1 MPELPEVET
10 VRRVL
15 RAQLP
20 GARFGRSTV
29 LSPEA
34 AAHPGAEDFCRALE
48 GRAVEEVER
57 RGKFLVFRLGG
68 GARLVVHLRMTGR
81 VLLCPASYPRRGTP
95 GR

>member
-34 AAHPGAEDFCRALE
+34 VAHPGAEDFCRALE
-48 GRAVEEVER
+48 GR
-57 RGKFLVFRLGG
+57 RGGG
-68 GARLVVHLRMTGR
+68 GAAG
-81 VLLCPASYPRRGTP
+81 
-95 GR
+95 